1 MFDRSQINRFVK
13 CKRQIW
19 KMMTKKMSL
28 LLTGMLLC
36 LAPDIKG
43 NETDG
48 RIKGIVMDGE
58 LGGPLEFVT
67 VQVKAKGSDKIL
79 QGAVTGSEGNYS
91 IGGLKKGEY
100 VVTFSYIGYEEVSK
114 NISIS
119 SDNQILSLG
128 ELTLAEDA
136 NQLGE
141 VEVVAKRPQM
151 RFEIDR
157 KVFDATQ
164 DIAAEGGSASDL
176 LSNIP
181 SVEVDNEGSVSLRG
195 NSSVTIWINGKASG
209 LTADNQAD
217 ILDMMPAGDIKQ
229 VEVITNPSARYSPEG
244 TAGII
249 NIILKDDRKPGYY
262 GSVKVGA
269 DTDGGYQASGNI
281 NYSSSKVDAYA
292 NLNYRNREFK
302 GGGITS
308 RLNTTDNSFLDQ
320 TNDSKRQ
327 YNNWFGR
334 FGATW
339 HITKSDDLAFNVTG
353 MTGGGDNS
361 ENIHYNS
368 IDSQK
373 NTIYT
378 SDRITNGDSDMKM
391 YNLELNYVHKFSE
404 NSNIDLMVSNNQWR
418 RDGMNIFRQSTVY
431 TDPSQ
436 TANPLYQTQEN
447 DIKDKTWEV
456 QADYTNKISDMAR
469 IEAGYKGTFQRNASP
484 VDTYTGTTAEDI
496 RQDESLYNRF
506 LYNQDVHALYMT
518 YGGKWDKLSYQ
529 AGLRGEYWRVDTRSL
544 DFDQEFNGKAS
555 ETFEKDYFKLF
566 PSAFI
571 SYALPKNNE
580 LQVNYT
586 RRLRRPWGGQLNS
599 FRNISDASNISF
611 GNPELTPEYSHSF
624 ELNYI
629 KSWESGHTLSLSGY
643 YRSTDDVIQRIRFL
657 NMEDNVMYT
666 TSENVAKSQA
676 SGLEIVGKDK
686 LFKILD
692 LTTTVNLY
700 YSKLDGF
707 SYLPQGAE
715 TPVIGDTDESFAWN
729 VRMIANFSLPWG
741 VSLQGTGNYNSK
753 QLMAQGHREPNYSVD
768 LGLRKSFLSD
778 KLTLSIN
785 ARDLLDSRKFRTV
798 TAGDGFW
805 QDSENW
811 RGGRRVGFTL
821 TYNFGNM
828 NKKKDKSK
836 SRSEEPDMFDME

>member
-1 MFDRSQINRFVK
+1 
-13 CKRQIW
+13 
-19 KMMTKKMSL
+19 MMKKKMSIVL
-28 LLTGMLLC
+28 AGMLLC
-36 LAPDIKG
+36 FAPDMFA

-48 RIKGIVMDGE
+48 KIKGIVMDGE

-67 VQVKAKGSDKIL
+67 VQVKAKGSDKIV
-79 QGAVTGSEGNYS
+79 QGSVTGSDGNYT

-327 YNNWFGR
+327 HNNWFGR

-447 DIKDKTWEV
+447 EIKDKTWEV

-518 YGGKWDKLSYQ
+518 YGGKWNKLSYQ

-657 NMEDNVMYT
+657 NTEDNVMYT

>member
-1 MFDRSQINRFVK
+1 
-13 CKRQIW
+13 
-19 KMMTKKMSL
+19 MMKKKMSIVL
-28 LLTGMLLC
+28 AGMLLC
-36 LAPDIKG
+36 FAPDMFA

-48 RIKGIVMDGE
+48 KIKGIVMDGE

-67 VQVKAKGSDKIL
+67 VQVKAKGSDKIV
-79 QGAVTGSEGNYS
+79 QGSVTGSDGNYT

-327 YNNWFGR
+327 HNNWFGR

-378 SDRITNGDSDMKM
+378 SDRMTNGDSDMKM

-518 YGGKWDKLSYQ
+518 YGGKWNKLSYQ

-657 NMEDNVMYT
+657 NTEDNVMYT

-692 LTTTVNLY
+692 LTTTVNLC

-729 VRMIANFSLPWG
+729 VRMIANLSLPWG

>member
-1 MFDRSQINRFVK
+1 
-13 CKRQIW
+13 
-19 KMMTKKMSL
+19 MMKKKMSIVL
-28 LLTGMLLC
+28 AGMLLC
-36 LAPDIKG
+36 FAPDMFA

-48 RIKGIVMDGE
+48 KIKGIVMDGE

-67 VQVKAKGSDKIL
+67 VQVKAKGSDKIV
-79 QGAVTGSEGNYS
+79 QGSVTGSDGNYT

-327 YNNWFGR
+327 HNNWFGR

-378 SDRITNGDSDMKM
+378 SDRMTNGDSDMKM

-469 IEAGYKGTFQRNASP
+469 IEAGYKGIFQRNASP

-518 YGGKWDKLSYQ
+518 YGGKWNKLSYQ

-657 NMEDNVMYT
+657 NTEDNVMYT

-692 LTTTVNLY
+692 LTTTVNLC

-729 VRMIANFSLPWG
+729 VRMIANLSLPWG

>member
-1 MFDRSQINRFVK
+1 
-13 CKRQIW
+13 
-19 KMMTKKMSL
+19 MMKKKMSIVL
-28 LLTGMLLC
+28 AGMLLC
-36 LAPDIKG
+36 FAPDMFA

-48 RIKGIVMDGE
+48 KIKGIVMDGE

-67 VQVKAKGSDKIL
+67 VQVKAKGSDKIV
-79 QGAVTGSEGNYS
+79 QGSVTGSDGNYM

-327 YNNWFGR
+327 HNNWFGR

-518 YGGKWDKLSYQ
+518 YGGKWNKLSYQ

-657 NMEDNVMYT
+657 NTEDNVMYT

-707 SYLPQGAE
+707 SYLPQGVE

-729 VRMIANFSLPWG
+729 VRMIANLSLPWG

>member
-1 MFDRSQINRFVK
+1 
-13 CKRQIW
+13 
-19 KMMTKKMSL
+19 MMKKKMSIVL
-28 LLTGMLLC
+28 AGMLLC
-36 LAPDIKG
+36 FAPDMFA

-48 RIKGIVMDGE
+48 KIKGIVMDGE

-67 VQVKAKGSDKIL
+67 VQVKAKGSDKIV
-79 QGAVTGSEGNYS
+79 QGSVTGSDGNYT

-327 YNNWFGR
+327 HNNWFGR

-391 YNLELNYVHKFSE
+391 YNPELNYVHKFSE

-436 TANPLYQTQEN
+436 IANPLYQTQEN

-657 NMEDNVMYT
+657 NTEDNVMYT

-729 VRMIANFSLPWG
+729 VRMIANLSLPWG

>member
-1 MFDRSQINRFVK
+1 
-13 CKRQIW
+13 
-19 KMMTKKMSL
+19 MMKKKMSIVL
-28 LLTGMLLC
+28 AGMLLC
-36 LAPDIKG
+36 FAPDMFA

-48 RIKGIVMDGE
+48 KIKGIVMDGE

-67 VQVKAKGSDKIL
+67 VQVKAKGSDKIV
-79 QGAVTGSEGNYS
+79 QGSVTGSDGNYM

-128 ELTLAEDA
+128 ELTLEEDA

-327 YNNWFGR
+327 HNNWFGR
-334 FGATW
+334 FGVTW

-518 YGGKWDKLSYQ
+518 YGGKWNKLSYQ

-657 NMEDNVMYT
+657 NTEDNVMYT

-707 SYLPQGAE
+707 SYLPQGVE

-729 VRMIANFSLPWG
+729 VRMIANLSLPWG

>member
-1 MFDRSQINRFVK
+1 
-13 CKRQIW
+13 
-19 KMMTKKMSL
+19 MMKKKMSIVL
-28 LLTGMLLC
+28 AGMLLC
-36 LAPDIKG
+36 FAPDMFA

-48 RIKGIVMDGE
+48 KIKGIVMDGE

-67 VQVKAKGSDKIL
+67 VQVKAKGSDKIV
-79 QGAVTGSEGNYS
+79 QGSVTGSDGNYM

-327 YNNWFGR
+327 HNNWFGR

-447 DIKDKTWEV
+447 EIKDKTWEV

>member
-1 MFDRSQINRFVK
+1 
-13 CKRQIW
+13 
-19 KMMTKKMSL
+19 MMKKKMSIVL
-28 LLTGMLLC
+28 AGMLLC
-36 LAPDIKG
+36 FAPDMFA

-48 RIKGIVMDGE
+48 KIKGIVMDGE

-67 VQVKAKGSDKIL
+67 VQVKAKGSDKIV
-79 QGAVTGSEGNYS
+79 QGSVTGSDGNYT

-327 YNNWFGR
+327 HNNWFGR

-436 TANPLYQTQEN
+436 IANPLYQTQEN

-484 VDTYTGTTAEDI
+484 VDTYTGTTAEHI

-506 LYNQDVHALYMT
+506 LYNRDVHALYMT

-657 NMEDNVMYT
+657 NTEDNVMYT

-729 VRMIANFSLPWG
+729 VRMIANLSLPWG

>member
-1 MFDRSQINRFVK
+1 
-13 CKRQIW
+13 
-19 KMMTKKMSL
+19 MMKKKVSFL
-28 LLTGMLLC
+28 LAGMLVC
-36 LAPDIKG
+36 MTPAMNGATIDGGIKG
-43 NETDG
+43 T
-48 RIKGIVMDGE
+48 VMDGE

-79 QGAVTGSEGNYS
+79 QGSVTGSDGNYS

-100 VVTFSYIGYEEVSK
+100 VVTFSYIGYGEVSK
-114 NISIS
+114 TISIGTNS
-119 SDNQILSLG
+119 QVLNLG
-128 ELTLAEDA
+128 ELTLEEDA
-136 NQLGE
+136 NQLNE
-141 VEVVAKRPQM
+141 VEIVAKRPQM

-164 DIAAEGGSASDL
+164 DIASEGGSVSDL

-209 LTADNQAD
+209 LTSDNQAD
-217 ILDMMPAGDIKQ
+217 ILEMMPAGDIKQ
-229 VEVITNPSARYSPEG
+229 VEVITNPSAKYSPEG

-262 GSVKVGA
+262 GSVKAGA

-308 RLNTTDNSFLDQ
+308 RENTTDHSFLDQ

-327 YNNWFGR
+327 HNNWFGR

-339 HITKSDDLAFNVTG
+339 HMTKNDDLSLNVTG

-361 ENIHYNS
+361 ETIHYIS
-368 IDSQK
+368 TDSQR
-373 NTIYT
+373 NTLYT
-378 SDRITNGDSDMKM
+378 SDRTTNGNSDMKM
-391 YNLELNYVHKFSE
+391 YNLELNYVHKFSDK
-404 NSNIDLMVSNNQWR
+404 SNIDLTVSNNQWK
-418 RDGMNIFRQSTVY
+418 RDGMDIFQQSTKY
-431 TDPSQ
+431 TDPSLS
-436 TANPLYQTQEN
+436 ADPIYQTQEN

-456 QADYTNKISDMAR
+456 QADYSNKISDMSR

-484 VDTYTGTTAEDI
+484 VDTYTGTTAGNI
-496 RQDESLYNRF
+496 QQDQTLYNRF

-518 YGGKWDKLSYQ
+518 YGGKWENLSYQ

-544 DFDQEFNGKAS
+544 DFDQEFNGKPS
-555 ETFEKDYFKLF
+555 ESFEKDYFKLF

-571 SYALPKNNE
+571 SYSLPKNNE

-657 NMEDNVMYT
+657 NTEDNVMYT

-707 SYLPQGAE
+707 TYLPAGASI
-715 TPVIGDTDESFAWN
+715 PVTGETDESFAWD
-729 VRMIANFSLPWG
+729 VRMIANLSLPWG

-753 QLMAQGHREPNYSVD
+753 RLMAQGYRKPNYSVD
-768 LGLRKSFLSD
+768 LGLRKSFLND
-778 KLTLSIN
+778 KLTLSVN
-785 ARDLLDSRKFRTV
+785 ARDLLDSRKFRTI
-798 TAGDGFW
+798 TSGDGFW

-836 SRSEEPDMFDME
+836 SRDRSDDSEMFEME

>member
-1 MFDRSQINRFVK
+1 
-13 CKRQIW
+13 
-19 KMMTKKMSL
+19 MMKKKMSIVL
-28 LLTGMLLC
+28 AGMLLC
-36 LAPDIKG
+36 FAPDMFA

-48 RIKGIVMDGE
+48 KIKGIVMDGE

-67 VQVKAKGSDKIL
+67 VQVKAKGSDKIV
-79 QGAVTGSEGNYS
+79 QGSVTGSDGNYT

-327 YNNWFGR
+327 HNNWFGR

-518 YGGKWDKLSYQ
+518 YGGKWNKLSYQ

-657 NMEDNVMYT
+657 NTEDNVMYT

-729 VRMIANFSLPWG
+729 VRMIANLSLPWG

-778 KLTLSIN
+778 RLTLSIN

>member
-1 MFDRSQINRFVK
+1 M
-13 CKRQIW
+13 
-19 KMMTKKMSL
+19 
-28 LLTGMLLC
+28 
-36 LAPDIKG
+36 
-43 NETDG
+43 
-48 RIKGIVMDGE
+48 
-58 LGGPLEFVT
+58 
-67 VQVKAKGSDKIL
+67 
-79 QGAVTGSEGNYS
+79 
-91 IGGLKKGEY
+91 
-100 VVTFSYIGYEEVSK
+100 
-114 NISIS
+114 
-119 SDNQILSLG
+119 SLG

-327 YNNWFGR
+327 HNNWFGR

-436 TANPLYQTQEN
+436 IANPLYQTQEN

-657 NMEDNVMYT
+657 NTEDNVMYT

-729 VRMIANFSLPWG
+729 VRMIANLSLPWG

>member
-1 MFDRSQINRFVK
+1 
-13 CKRQIW
+13 
-19 KMMTKKMSL
+19 MMKKKKSIVL
-28 LLTGMLLC
+28 AGMLLC
-36 LAPDIKG
+36 FAPDMFA

-48 RIKGIVMDGE
+48 KIKGIVMDGE

-67 VQVKAKGSDKIL
+67 VQVKAKGSDKIV
-79 QGAVTGSEGNYS
+79 QGSVTGSDGNYT

-327 YNNWFGR
+327 HNNWFGR
-334 FGATW
+334 FGVTW

-518 YGGKWDKLSYQ
+518 YGGKWNKLSYQ

>member
-1 MFDRSQINRFVK
+1 
-13 CKRQIW
+13 
-19 KMMTKKMSL
+19 MMKKKMSIVL
-28 LLTGMLLC
+28 AGMLLC
-36 LAPDIKG
+36 FAPDMFA

-48 RIKGIVMDGE
+48 KIKGIVMDGE

-67 VQVKAKGSDKIL
+67 VQVKAKGSDKIV
-79 QGAVTGSEGNYS
+79 QGSVTGSDGNYT

-327 YNNWFGR
+327 HNNWFGR

-469 IEAGYKGTFQRNASP
+469 IEAGYKGIFQRNASP

-518 YGGKWDKLSYQ
+518 YGGKWNKLSYQ

-657 NMEDNVMYT
+657 NTEDNVMYT

-729 VRMIANFSLPWG
+729 VRMIANLSLPWG

>member
-1 MFDRSQINRFVK
+1 
-13 CKRQIW
+13 
-19 KMMTKKMSL
+19 MMKKKMSIVL
-28 LLTGMLLC
+28 AGMLLC
-36 LAPDIKG
+36 FAPDMFA

-48 RIKGIVMDGE
+48 KIKGIVMDGE

-67 VQVKAKGSDKIL
+67 VQVKAKGSDKIV
-79 QGAVTGSEGNYS
+79 QGSVTGSDGNYT

-195 NSSVTIWINGKASG
+195 NPSVTIWINGKASG

-327 YNNWFGR
+327 HNNWFGR

-353 MTGGGDNS
+353 MTGSGDNS

-378 SDRITNGDSDMKM
+378 SNRITNGDSDMKM

-657 NMEDNVMYT
+657 NTEDNVMYT

-729 VRMIANFSLPWG
+729 VRMIANLSLPWG

>member
-1 MFDRSQINRFVK
+1 
-13 CKRQIW
+13 
-19 KMMTKKMSL
+19 MMKKKMSIVL
-28 LLTGMLLC
+28 AGMLLC
-36 LAPDIKG
+36 FAPDMFA

-48 RIKGIVMDGE
+48 KIKGIVMDGE

-67 VQVKAKGSDKIL
+67 VQVKAKGSDKIV
-79 QGAVTGSEGNYS
+79 QGSVTGSDGNYM

-518 YGGKWDKLSYQ
+518 YGGKWDKLSDQ

>member
-1 MFDRSQINRFVK
+1 
-13 CKRQIW
+13 
-19 KMMTKKMSL
+19 MMKKKMSIVL
-28 LLTGMLLC
+28 AGMLLC
-36 LAPDIKG
+36 FAPDMFA

-48 RIKGIVMDGE
+48 KIKGIVMDGE

-67 VQVKAKGSDKIL
+67 VQVKAKGSDKIVL
-79 QGAVTGSEGNYS
+79 GSVTGSDGNYT

-217 ILDMMPAGDIKQ
+217 ILDMMPTGDIKQ

-327 YNNWFGR
+327 HNNWFGR

-378 SDRITNGDSDMKM
+378 SDRITSGDSDMKM

-469 IEAGYKGTFQRNASP
+469 IEAGYKGTFLRNASP

-518 YGGKWDKLSYQ
+518 YGGKWNKLSYQ

-729 VRMIANFSLPWG
+729 VRMIANLSLPWG

>member
-1 MFDRSQINRFVK
+1 
-13 CKRQIW
+13 
-19 KMMTKKMSL
+19 MMKKKMSIVL
-28 LLTGMLLC
+28 AGMLLC
-36 LAPDIKG
+36 FAPDMFA

-48 RIKGIVMDGE
+48 KIKGIVMDGE

-67 VQVKAKGSDKIL
+67 VQVKAKGSDKIV
-79 QGAVTGSEGNYS
+79 QGSVTGSDGNYT

-327 YNNWFGR
+327 HNNWFGR

-447 DIKDKTWEV
+447 EIKDKTWEV

-518 YGGKWDKLSYQ
+518 YGGKWNKLSYQ

-544 DFDQEFNGKAS
+544 DFDQEFNDKAS

-657 NMEDNVMYT
+657 NTEDNVMYT

>member
-1 MFDRSQINRFVK
+1 
-13 CKRQIW
+13 
-19 KMMTKKMSL
+19 MMKKKMSIVL
-28 LLTGMLLC
+28 AGMLLC
-36 LAPDIKG
+36 FAPDMFA

-48 RIKGIVMDGE
+48 KIKGIVMDGE

-67 VQVKAKGSDKIL
+67 VQVKAKGSDKIV
-79 QGAVTGSEGNYS
+79 QGSVTGSDGNYT

-100 VVTFSYIGYEEVSK
+100 VVTFSYIGYKEVSK

-327 YNNWFGR
+327 HNNWFGR

-391 YNLELNYVHKFSE
+391 YNLELNYVHKFLE

-518 YGGKWDKLSYQ
+518 YGGKWNKLSYQ

-544 DFDQEFNGKAS
+544 DFDQEFNDKAS

-657 NMEDNVMYT
+657 NTEDNVMYT

>member
-1 MFDRSQINRFVK
+1 
-13 CKRQIW
+13 
-19 KMMTKKMSL
+19 MMKKKMSIVL
-28 LLTGMLLC
+28 AGMLLC
-36 LAPDIKG
+36 FAPDMFA

-48 RIKGIVMDGE
+48 KIKGIVMDGE

-67 VQVKAKGSDKIL
+67 VQVKAKGSDKIV
-79 QGAVTGSEGNYS
+79 QGSVTGSDGNYT

-327 YNNWFGR
+327 HNNWFGR

-518 YGGKWDKLSYQ
+518 YGGKWNKLSYQ

-657 NMEDNVMYT
+657 NTEDNVMYT

-729 VRMIANFSLPWG
+729 VRMIANLSLPWG

-836 SRSEEPDMFDME
+836 SRSEEPYMFDME

>member
-1 MFDRSQINRFVK
+1 
-13 CKRQIW
+13 
-19 KMMTKKMSL
+19 MMKKKMSIVL
-28 LLTGMLLC
+28 AGMLLC
-36 LAPDIKG
+36 FAPDMFA

-48 RIKGIVMDGE
+48 KIKGIVMDGE

-67 VQVKAKGSDKIL
+67 VQVKAKGSDKIV
-79 QGAVTGSEGNYS
+79 QGSVTGSDGNYT

-327 YNNWFGR
+327 HNNWFGR

-484 VDTYTGTTAEDI
+484 VDTYTGTTAEDL

-518 YGGKWDKLSYQ
+518 YGGKWNKLSYQ

-657 NMEDNVMYT
+657 NTEDNVMYT

>member
-1 MFDRSQINRFVK
+1 
-13 CKRQIW
+13 
-19 KMMTKKMSL
+19 MMKKKMSIVL
-28 LLTGMLLC
+28 AGMLLC
-36 LAPDIKG
+36 FAPDMFA

-48 RIKGIVMDGE
+48 KIKGIVMDGE

-67 VQVKAKGSDKIL
+67 VQVKAKGSDKIV
-79 QGAVTGSEGNYS
+79 QGSVTGSDGNYT

-128 ELTLAEDA
+128 ELTLAEDT

-327 YNNWFGR
+327 HNNWFGR

-729 VRMIANFSLPWG
+729 VRMIANLSLPWG

>member
-1 MFDRSQINRFVK
+1 
-13 CKRQIW
+13 
-19 KMMTKKMSL
+19 MMKKKMSIVL
-28 LLTGMLLC
+28 AGMLLC
-36 LAPDIKG
+36 FAPDMFA

-48 RIKGIVMDGE
+48 KIKGIVMDGE

-67 VQVKAKGSDKIL
+67 VQVKAKGSDKIV
-79 QGAVTGSEGNYS
+79 QGSVTGSDGNYT

-327 YNNWFGR
+327 HNNWFGR

-447 DIKDKTWEV
+447 EIKDKTWEV

-518 YGGKWDKLSYQ
+518 YGGKWNKLSYQ

-657 NMEDNVMYT
+657 NTEDNVMYT

-715 TPVIGDTDESFAWN
+715 TPVIGDMDESFAWN
-729 VRMIANFSLPWG
+729 VRMIANLSLPWG

>member
-1 MFDRSQINRFVK
+1 
-13 CKRQIW
+13 
-19 KMMTKKMSL
+19 MMKKKMSIVL
-28 LLTGMLLC
+28 AGMLLC
-36 LAPDIKG
+36 FAPDMFA

-48 RIKGIVMDGE
+48 KIKGIVMDGE

-67 VQVKAKGSDKIL
+67 VQVKAKGSDKIV
-79 QGAVTGSEGNYS
+79 QGSVTGSDGNYT

-181 SVEVDNEGSVSLRG
+181 SVEVDNEGLVSLRG

-327 YNNWFGR
+327 HNNWFGR

-447 DIKDKTWEV
+447 EIKDKTWEV

-518 YGGKWDKLSYQ
+518 YGGKWNKLSYQ

-657 NMEDNVMYT
+657 NTEDNVMYT

>member
-1 MFDRSQINRFVK
+1 
-13 CKRQIW
+13 
-19 KMMTKKMSL
+19 MMKKKMSIVL
-28 LLTGMLLC
+28 AGMLLC
-36 LAPDIKG
+36 FAPDMFA

-48 RIKGIVMDGE
+48 KIKGIVMDGE

-67 VQVKAKGSDKIL
+67 VQVKAKGSDKIV
-79 QGAVTGSEGNYS
+79 QGSVTGSDGNYT

-327 YNNWFGR
+327 HNNWFGR

-361 ENIHYNS
+361 ENIHDNS

-391 YNLELNYVHKFSE
+391 YNLEMNYVHKFSE

-447 DIKDKTWEV
+447 EIKDKTWEV

-518 YGGKWDKLSYQ
+518 YGGKWNKLSYQ

-657 NMEDNVMYT
+657 NTEDNVMYT

-715 TPVIGDTDESFAWN
+715 TPVIGDMDESFAWN

>member
-1 MFDRSQINRFVK
+1 
-13 CKRQIW
+13 
-19 KMMTKKMSL
+19 MMKKKMSIVL
-28 LLTGMLLC
+28 AGMLLC
-36 LAPDIKG
+36 FAPDMFA

-48 RIKGIVMDGE
+48 KIKGIVMDGE

-67 VQVKAKGSDKIL
+67 VQVKAKGSDKIV
-79 QGAVTGSEGNYS
+79 QGSVTGSDGKYT

-320 TNDSKRQ
+320 TNDSERQ
-327 YNNWFGR
+327 HNNWFGR

-378 SDRITNGDSDMKM
+378 SDRMTNGDSDMKM

-404 NSNIDLMVSNNQWR
+404 NSNIDLTVSNNQWR
-418 RDGMNIFRQSTVY
+418 RDGMDIFRQSTVY

-518 YGGKWDKLSYQ
+518 YGGKWNKLSYQ

-555 ETFEKDYFKLF
+555 EAFEKDYFKLF

-571 SYALPKNNE
+571 SYSLPKNNE

-657 NMEDNVMYT
+657 NTEDNVMYT

-785 ARDLLDSRKFRTV
+785 ARDLLDSREFRTV

-828 NKKKDKSK
+828 NKKKDKNK

>member
-1 MFDRSQINRFVK
+1 
-13 CKRQIW
+13 
-19 KMMTKKMSL
+19 MMKKKMSIVL
-28 LLTGMLLC
+28 AGMLLC
-36 LAPDIKG
+36 FAPDMFA

-48 RIKGIVMDGE
+48 KIKGIVMDGE

-67 VQVKAKGSDKIL
+67 VQVKAKGSDKIV
-79 QGAVTGSEGNYS
+79 QGSVTGSDGNYM

-141 VEVVAKRPQM
+141 VEVVAKRPQI

-327 YNNWFGR
+327 HNNWFGR

-518 YGGKWDKLSYQ
+518 YGGKWNKLSYQ

-657 NMEDNVMYT
+657 NTEDNVMYT

-729 VRMIANFSLPWG
+729 VRMIANLSLPWG

-778 KLTLSIN
+778 RLTLSIN

>member
-1 MFDRSQINRFVK
+1 
-13 CKRQIW
+13 
-19 KMMTKKMSL
+19 MMKKKMSIVL
-28 LLTGMLLC
+28 AGMLLC
-36 LAPDIKG
+36 FAPDMFA

-48 RIKGIVMDGE
+48 KIKGIVMDGE

-67 VQVKAKGSDKIL
+67 VQVKAKGSDKIV
-79 QGAVTGSEGNYS
+79 QGSVTGSDGNYT

-320 TNDSKRQ
+320 TNDSERQ
-327 YNNWFGR
+327 HNNWFGR

-378 SDRITNGDSDMKM
+378 SDRMTNGDSDMKM

-518 YGGKWDKLSYQ
+518 YGGKWNKLSYQ

-555 ETFEKDYFKLF
+555 EAFEKDYFKLF

-571 SYALPKNNE
+571 SYSLPKNNE

-657 NMEDNVMYT
+657 NTEDNVMYT

-707 SYLPQGAE
+707 SYLPQGVE
-715 TPVIGDTDESFAWN
+715 TLVIGDTDESFAWN

>member
-1 MFDRSQINRFVK
+1 
-13 CKRQIW
+13 
-19 KMMTKKMSL
+19 MMKKKMSIVL
-28 LLTGMLLC
+28 AGMLLC
-36 LAPDIKG
+36 FAPDMFA

-48 RIKGIVMDGE
+48 KIKGIVMDGE

-67 VQVKAKGSDKIL
+67 VQVKAKGSDKIV
-79 QGAVTGSEGNYS
+79 QGSVTGSDGNYT

-327 YNNWFGR
+327 HNNWFGR

-729 VRMIANFSLPWG
+729 VRMIANLSLPWG

>member
-1 MFDRSQINRFVK
+1 
-13 CKRQIW
+13 
-19 KMMTKKMSL
+19 MMKKKMSIVL
-28 LLTGMLLC
+28 AGMLLC
-36 LAPDIKG
+36 FAPDMFA

-48 RIKGIVMDGE
+48 KIKGIVMDGE

-67 VQVKAKGSDKIL
+67 VQVKAKGSDKIV
-79 QGAVTGSEGNYS
+79 QGSVTGSDGNYT

-128 ELTLAEDA
+128 ELTLAEDT

-327 YNNWFGR
+327 HNNWFGR

-447 DIKDKTWEV
+447 EIKDKTWEV

-518 YGGKWDKLSYQ
+518 YGGKWNKLSYQ

-729 VRMIANFSLPWG
+729 VRMIANLSLPWG
-741 VSLQGTGNYNSK
+741 ISLQGTGNYNSK

>member
-1 MFDRSQINRFVK
+1 MMK
-13 CKRQIW
+13 
-19 KMMTKKMSL
+19 KMMSIVL
-28 LLTGMLLC
+28 AGMLLC
-36 LAPDIKG
+36 FAPDMFA

-48 RIKGIVMDGE
+48 KIKGIVMDGE

-67 VQVKAKGSDKIL
+67 VQVKAKGSDKIV
-79 QGAVTGSEGNYS
+79 QGSVTGSDGNYT

-327 YNNWFGR
+327 HNNWFGR

-436 TANPLYQTQEN
+436 IANPLYQTQEN

-657 NMEDNVMYT
+657 NTEDNVMYT

-729 VRMIANFSLPWG
+729 VRMIANLSLPWG

>member
-1 MFDRSQINRFVK
+1 K
-13 CKRQIW
+13 
-19 KMMTKKMSL
+19 
-28 LLTGMLLC
+28 
-36 LAPDIKG
+36 
-43 NETDG
+43 
-48 RIKGIVMDGE
+48 IKGIVMDGE

-67 VQVKAKGSDKIL
+67 VQVKAKGSDKIV
-79 QGAVTGSEGNYS
+79 QGSVTGSDGNYT

-128 ELTLAEDA
+128 ELTLVEDA

-320 TNDSKRQ
+320 TNDSERQ
-327 YNNWFGR
+327 HNNWFGR

-378 SDRITNGDSDMKM
+378 SDRMTNGDSDMKM

-404 NSNIDLMVSNNQWR
+404 NSNIDLTVSNNQWR
-418 RDGMNIFRQSTVY
+418 RDGMDIFRQSTVY

-518 YGGKWDKLSYQ
+518 YGGKWNKLSYQ

-555 ETFEKDYFKLF
+555 EAFEKDYFKLF

-571 SYALPKNNE
+571 SYSLPKNNE

-657 NMEDNVMYT
+657 NTEDNVMYT

-828 NKKKDKSK
+828 NKKKDKNK

>member
-1 MFDRSQINRFVK
+1 
-13 CKRQIW
+13 
-19 KMMTKKMSL
+19 MMKKKMSIVL
-28 LLTGMLLC
+28 AGMLLC
-36 LAPDIKG
+36 FAPDMFA

-48 RIKGIVMDGE
+48 KIKGIVMDGE

-67 VQVKAKGSDKIL
+67 VQVKAKGSDKIV
-79 QGAVTGSEGNYS
+79 QGSVTGSDGNYT

-269 DTDGGYQASGNI
+269 DTDGGYQVSGNI

-320 TNDSKRQ
+320 TNDSERQ
-327 YNNWFGR
+327 HNNWFGR

-378 SDRITNGDSDMKM
+378 SDRMTNGDSDMKM

-404 NSNIDLMVSNNQWR
+404 NSNIDLTVSNNQWR
-418 RDGMNIFRQSTVY
+418 RDGMDIFRQSTVY

-518 YGGKWDKLSYQ
+518 YGGKWNKLSYQ

-555 ETFEKDYFKLF
+555 EAFEKDYFKLF

-571 SYALPKNNE
+571 SYSLPKNNE

-657 NMEDNVMYT
+657 NTEDNVMYT

>member
-1 MFDRSQINRFVK
+1 
-13 CKRQIW
+13 
-19 KMMTKKMSL
+19 MMKKKMSIVL
-28 LLTGMLLC
+28 AGMLLC
-36 LAPDIKG
+36 FAPDMFA

-48 RIKGIVMDGE
+48 KIKGIVMDGE

-67 VQVKAKGSDKIL
+67 VQVKAKGSDKIV
-79 QGAVTGSEGNYS
+79 QGSVTGSDGNYM

-128 ELTLAEDA
+128 ELTLAEDT

-327 YNNWFGR
+327 HNNWFGR

-729 VRMIANFSLPWG
+729 VRMIANLSLPWG